1 MTIQKVK
8 LGKIYH
14 LLQKVRLVG
23 TNHVHVGQ
31 EKNIN
36 TVVVLYDKIKKDI
49 KATVIKR
56 DIKNNFLFDF
66 II

>member
-1 MTIQKVK
+1 MNLAIV
-8 LGKIYH
+8 
-14 LLQKVRLVG
+14 V
-23 TNHVHVGQ
+23 Q

-36 TVVVLYDKIKKDI
+36 TAAVLYDKIKKDI

>member
-1 MTIQKVK
+1 MNLAIV
-8 LGKIYH
+8 
-14 LLQKVRLVG
+14 V
-23 TNHVHVGQ
+23 Q

-36 TVVVLYDKIKKDI
+36 TAVVLYDKIKKDI